1 MEKTNDADGMQDLPE
16 IKQLLR
22 EITELM
28 AAMTKEERIAW
39 FKQTSYSPP
48 VEFVREM
55 DGTVYIVRSL
65 FDPDAGENIPEKVER
80 ILSKPSPEGIEE
92 GRKI

>member
-1 MEKTNDADGMQDLPE
+1 MEKTNDVDGTQECPE
-16 IKQLLR
+16 IKQLLQ
-22 EITELM
+22 EITRLL

-39 FKQTSYSPP
+39 FKRNTYSPP
-48 VEFVREM
+48 VEFIREM

-65 FDPDAGENIPEKVER
+65 FNPDARENIPEKVER

-92 GRKI
+92 GRQI